1 MSVKRTL
8 FLVSWMIGSLLCL
21 STQGMSQSTSLPL
34 KKVAISQIVSHPALN
49 ETYEGIVEQ
58 LAKEGYIQGKNLEII
73 YKNAQ
78 GNIVTSAQ
86 IAHSF
91 ANLKPDVVI
100 AISTPSAQTALSAL
114 KDTPIVFSS
123 VSAPLE
129 AKLVASLEEPGG
141 MVTGVSNMVPFER
154 QLKLV
159 IQLVPHLHTLGVVCN
174 PGEANSIATLAQMKE
189 VASRYN
195 IEVLEATAS
204 KTSEVIEATKSL
216 LDRVDAFFINN
227 DNTALAAFEAVV
239 ATARRAKKPVFASD
253 LECVEQGAPA
263 VLGASQREIGR
274 QTARMV
280 AQVLKGTP
288 PGTMPVQGPATIELH
303 INEKAAQQVNLAI
316 PDAVRQQAQKVWQ

>member
-1 MSVKRTL
+1 MSAKRTL
-8 FLVSWMIGSLLCL
+8 FLVSWIVGSVLCL
-21 STQGMSQSTSLPL
+21 TTQSISQSTSPHP

-49 ETYEGIVEQ
+49 ETYEGIIEQ
-58 LAKEGYIQGKNLEII
+58 LAKEGYVSGENLEII

-78 GNIVTSAQ
+78 GNIVTSVQ

-91 ANLKPDVVI
+91 SNLKPDVVV

-159 IQLVPHLHTLGVVCN
+159 MQLMPHLHALGVIYN
-174 PGEANSIATLAQMKE
+174 PGEANSTATLAQMKE

-195 IEVLEATAS
+195 IGVLEATAS
-204 KTSEVIEATKSL
+204 KTSEVIESTKSL

-227 DNTALAAFEAVV
+227 DNTALAAFEAIV
-239 ATARRAKKPVFASD
+239 ATAQRVKKPVFASD
-253 LECVEQGAPA
+253 LECVAQGAPA
-263 VLGASQREIGR
+263 ALGASQREIGR
-274 QTARMV
+274 QTGRMV
-280 AQVLKGTP
+280 VEVLKGTP
-288 PGTMPVQGPATIELH
+288 PGKIPVQGPATIELH
-303 INEKAAQQVNLAI
+303 INERAAQQVGITI
-316 PDAVRQQAQKVWQ
+316 PATVRQQAQKVLQ

>member
-1 MSVKRTL
+1 
-8 FLVSWMIGSLLCL
+8 
-21 STQGMSQSTSLPL
+21 MSQSTSLPL

-174 PGEANSIATLAQMKE
+174 PGEANSTATLAQMKE

-216 LDRVDAFFINN
+216 LDRVDAFFI
-227 DNTALAAFEAVV
+227 FHG
-239 ATARRAKKPVFASD
+239 PV
-253 LECVEQGAPA
+253 
-263 VLGASQREIGR
+263 IN
-274 QTARMV
+274 
-280 AQVLKGTP
+280 
-288 PGTMPVQGPATIELH
+288 LH
-303 INEKAAQQVNLAI
+303 L
-316 PDAVRQQAQKVWQ
+316 